1 MANPPGV
8 SLMDQEPRATTAAPE
23 PARHVLKAILD
34 QLDSAAAAEPPPTL
48 GPGPIN
54 HASLPPVILFP
65 GGTLERNIRRH
76 CQSLDDFVAAIRPW
90 TSGSTETLRRQQT
103 HYVLERQDLLE
114 HRFPLEAATP
124 AQLLQFDGFCRQWP
138 ARTLLREKNVVVLS
152 VAINPSFW
160 QRLVGG
166 EMGLDVCVTLELKPG
181 AASAKTEAT
190 VSIRPFGCSGP
201 QALQLLTEM
210 GPKLLDSVRDQLR
223 AHVQP
228 ERRGGDRRACR
239 FPLLVAPVLEG
250 RLLGKTLNAQTKDLS
265 PSGVGFFL
273 RRQLPCSQV
282 YLNWPDLP
290 DLAHYAGLARVV
302 RQQQRGENWFEIG
315 AAFKPPT

>member
-1 MANPPGV
+1 
-8 SLMDQEPRATTAAPE
+8 MDQQHRATTTAPE

-34 QLDSAAAAEPPPTL
+34 QLDSAAAAEQPPTL

-76 CQSLDDFVAAIRPW
+76 CQSLDDFVTAIRLL
-90 TSGSTETLRRQQT
+90 TSGATETLQRQQT

-114 HRFPLEAATP
+114 HRFPIEAATP

-138 ARTLLREKNVVVLS
+138 TRTLLREKNVVVLS

-190 VSIRPFGCSGP
+190 VKIRPFGCSGP

-228 ERRGGDRRACR
+228 ERRGGDRLTCR
-239 FPLLVAPVLEG
+239 LPILVVPVLDG
-250 RLLGKTLNAQTKDLS
+250 RVLGKPLNALTKDLS
-265 PSGVGFFL
+265 PGGIGFFL
-273 RRQLPCSQV
+273 RRQLQSSEV
-282 YLNWPDLP
+282 YVNLPDLP
-290 DLAHYAGLARVV
+290 DIAHYAGLARVV
-302 RQQQRGENWFEIG
+302 RKQQRGESLFELG
-315 AAFKPPT
+315 ACFQH